1 MTRARPFT
9 RLSVRPFVRL
19 VAPLLVALLLPLLFA
34 GPAQAYVYSTRE
46 QLLAAFFPAPTE
58 VVARR
63 FAPDAERLRAALGYA
78 PPKESWEIHVGR
90 QAGAVSG
97 YAVFDQQ
104 LGQHEP
110 IDFAVWLDAAGRVGR
125 VEVMVYREPYGDG
138 VRAAAF
144 RRQFEGLGPESP
156 MRPGREIKVVSGSTI
171 STQALSVGV
180 RRAAVLVE
188 LLRAEGA

>member
-1 MTRARPFT
+1 MTRVASPFA
-9 RLSVRPFVRL
+9 L
-19 VAPLLVALLLPLLFA
+19 VAVLLLGLLVAR
-34 GPAQAYVYSTRE
+34 PADAYVYSTRE
-46 QLLAAFFPAPTE
+46 QLLAAFFPAPT
-58 VVARR
+58 VVSVER
-63 FAPDAERLRAALGYA
+63 FQPDPERFRAALGYA
-78 PPKESWEIHVGR
+78 PPRPAWEIQVGR
-90 QAGAVSG
+90 QGGEVSG

-110 IDFAVWLDAAGRVGR
+110 IDFAVWLDAAGLVGR

-144 RRQFEGLGPESP
+144 RRQFEGLGPASP

-180 RRAAVLVE
+180 RRAAVLVD
-188 LLRAEGA
+188 LLRASGA

>member
-1 MTRARPFT
+1 MTRARPV
-9 RLSVRPFVRL
+9 LRL
-19 VAPLLVALLLPLLFA
+19 VAALLLGAAPLFGLA
-34 GPAQAYVYSTRE
+34 VSGPAHAYVYSTRE
-46 QLLAAFFPAPTE
+46 QLLAAFFPAPAE
-58 VVARR
+58 VAAQR
-63 FAPDAERLRAALGYA
+63 FRPDPERFRAALGYA
-78 PPKESWEIHVGR
+78 PPKESWDIQVGR
-90 QAGAVSG
+90 QGGVVSG

-110 IDFAVWLDAAGRVGR
+110 IDFAVWLDAAGLVGR

-144 RRQFEGLGPESP
+144 RRQFEGLGPSSP

-180 RRAAVLVE
+180 RRAAVLVD
-188 LLRAEGA
+188 LLRAEGG